1 MKEINY
7 EKFLSDLVGPLILH
21 PEEMVVKKFS
31 EEDDVITIQIMVH
44 ADDVGRIIGRKGRII
59 NSVRTIAYACAA
71 RYGKKIEISVD
82 SF

>member
-21 PEEMVVKKFS
+21 PEEMVVKTFS
-31 EEDDVITIQIMVH
+31 DEDNVITIQIMVNPE
-44 ADDVGRIIGRKGRII
+44 DVGRIIGKKGRVI

>member
-7 EKFLSDLVGPLILH
+7 EKFISSLIGPLISF
-21 PEEMVVKKFS
+21 PDEMVVKTFS
-31 EEDDVITIQIMVH
+31 DEDNVITVQILVNPE
-44 ADDVGRIIGRKGRII
+44 DVGRLIGRKGRII

>member
-1 MKEINY
+1 MNY

>member
-1 MKEINY
+1 MKQINY

-21 PEEMVVKKFS
+21 PEEMVVKTFS
-31 EEDDVITIQIMVH
+31 EEDNVITIQIMVH
-44 ADDVGRIIGRKGRII
+44 PDDVGRLIGRKGRVI
-59 NSVRTIAYACAA
+59 NAVRTIAFTCAA

>member
-1 MKEINY
+1 MKEMNY
-7 EKFLSDLVGPLILH
+7 EKFLSDLVGPLISH
-21 PEEMVVKKFS
+21 PEEMAVKTFS
-31 EEDDVITIQIMVH
+31 EDNNVITIQIMVNPE
-44 ADDVGRIIGRKGRII
+44 DVGRLIGKKGRVI

>member
-1 MKEINY
+1 MKEMNY

>member
-7 EKFLSDLVGPLILH
+7 EKLVSGLVGPLVLH
-21 PEEMVVKKFS
+21 PDDMVVKTFS
-31 EEDDVITIQIMVH
+31 EENNTITIQIMVNP
-44 ADDVGRIIGRKGRII
+44 DDVGRIIGKKGRVI

>member
-7 EKFLSDLVGPLILH
+7 EKFISDLIGPLISF
-21 PEEMVVKKFS
+21 PEEMVVKTFS
-31 EEDDVITIQIMVH
+31 DEENVITVQILVNPE
-44 ADDVGRIIGRKGRII
+44 DVGRLIGKKGRVI